1 MLEAGWAVSLMVKQS
16 VHEAD
21 HSPPLCAEV
30 KNGWSYTS
38 SYPVHF
44 QGMHK
49 NIFTVTLTHLSV
61 PFCTEIILQDLRLSD
76 LCC

>member
-21 HSPPLCAEV
+21 HSPPPCAEG

-38 SYPVHF
+38 SYPVCFH
-44 QGMHK
+44 GMHK
-49 NIFTVTLTHLSV
+49 NIFTGSLT
-61 PFCTEIILQDLRLSD
+61 RLSFPFYTET
-76 LCC
+76 CGK